1 MSQTKNKS
9 FMKWLQ
15 QNLVLVGIIILVV
28 VTALVEPKFLQ
39 PRNLTNV
46 MKQLSALPFV
56 ALGMTFVIICGF
68 INLSVPGLISLV
80 AVISALTIN
89 TIGQGGSL
97 LLGFVVGIALGWLTG
112 LVLTACGA
120 MTQAEVLFITYGL
133 SRVFIALAVMLS
145 GAKTVRIKDSTK
157 PITIYSML
165 GSYNVWIFPIVFLF
179 FIVILIIMHIFLTKT
194 LPGRLI
200 MLTGGNKDAAYL
212 AGYNVKRIMRM
223 VYAICGGLT
232 ALGSLAMLARI
243 GTAQSGNGSG
253 YETDAILC
261 VVVGGTTLKGGKGSV
276 LRTMFGVAL
285 ITLLGNCMNMLGLST
300 YMQTV
305 MRGAVLVIAIWL
317 DNRKEL

>member
-157 PITIYSML
+157 PITVYSML

>member
-1 MSQTKNKS
+1 MSQTNKTS

-15 QNLVLVGIIILVV
+15 QNLVLVGIIVLVI

-97 LLGFVVGIALGWLTG
+97 LLGFAVGIALGWLTG
-112 LVLTACGA
+112 LVLTTCGA

-157 PITIYSML
+157 PITIYNML
-165 GSYNVWIFPIVFLF
+165 GSYNVWIFPAVFLF

-200 MLTGGNKDAAYL
+200 MLTGGNKDAAFL

-261 VVVGGTTLKGGKGSV
+261 VVVGGTSLKGGKGSV

-305 MRGAVLVIAIWL
+305 MRGAVLVVAIWL

>member
-1 MSQTKNKS
+1 MSQTNKTS
-9 FMKWLQ
+9 FLKWLQ
-15 QNLVLVGIIILVV
+15 QNLVLVGIIVLVI

-97 LLGFVVGIALGWLTG
+97 LLGFAVGIALGWLTG
-112 LVLTACGA
+112 LVLTTCGA

-157 PITIYSML
+157 PITIYNML
-165 GSYNVWIFPIVFLF
+165 GSYNVWIFPVVFLF

-200 MLTGGNKDAAYL
+200 MLTGGNKDAAFL

-261 VVVGGTTLKGGKGSV
+261 VVVGGTSLKGGKGSV

-305 MRGAVLVIAIWL
+305 MRGAVLVVAIWL

>member
-1 MSQTKNKS
+1 MSQTNKTS
-9 FMKWLQ
+9 FLKWLQ
-15 QNLVLVGIIILVV
+15 QNLVLVGIIVLVI

-97 LLGFVVGIALGWLTG
+97 LLGFAVGIALGWLTG
-112 LVLTACGA
+112 LVLTTCGA

-157 PITIYSML
+157 PITVYNML
-165 GSYNVWIFPIVFLF
+165 GSYNVWIFPVVFLF

-200 MLTGGNKDAAYL
+200 MLTGGNKDAAFL

-261 VVVGGTTLKGGKGSV
+261 VVVGGTSLKGGKGSV

-305 MRGAVLVIAIWL
+305 MRGAVLVVAIWL

>member
-1 MSQTKNKS
+1 
-9 FMKWLQ
+9 MKWLQ
-15 QNLVLVGIIILVV
+15 QNLVLVGIIVLVI

-97 LLGFVVGIALGWLTG
+97 LLGFAVGIALGWLTG
-112 LVLTACGA
+112 LVLTTCGA

-157 PITIYSML
+157 PITIYNML
-165 GSYNVWIFPIVFLF
+165 GSYNVWIFPVVFLF

-200 MLTGGNKDAAYL
+200 MLTGGNKDAAFL

-261 VVVGGTTLKGGKGSV
+261 VVVGGTSLKGGKGSV

-305 MRGAVLVIAIWL
+305 MRGAVLVVAIWL